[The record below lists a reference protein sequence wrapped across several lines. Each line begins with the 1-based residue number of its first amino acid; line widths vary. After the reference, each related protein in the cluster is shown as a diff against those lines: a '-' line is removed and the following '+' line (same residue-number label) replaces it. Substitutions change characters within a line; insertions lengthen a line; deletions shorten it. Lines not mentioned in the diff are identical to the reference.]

1 MGGGQLIFVGLGLH
15 DEEGMTLRGLRVARE
30 ADVVFLELYTSLMP
44 GLSVRRLEE
53 LVGKPI
59 RVVDRRVLEEE
70 DAEPLISE
78 ALRGRKVVLLVPG
91 DPMIATTHV
100 AVRLRA
106 EEAGVRTSVVSGPS
120 ILNAVVALTGLQSY
134 RFGRVVTITYPE
146 GGILSRTPY
155 EVLWENK
162 ARGLHTICLL
172 DARAEEGIYMTV
184 REGLEIMLELEEELG
199 KGLLGPDSLAV
210 GIARAGSPEPV
221 VKADSIRALMEYD
234 FGPPPHTL
242 VFPADLHFLEAE
254 ALKVLAGA
262 PDRVIGRGA

>member
-15 DEEGMTLRGLRVARE
+15 DEEGMTLRGLKVARE
-30 ADVVFLELYTSLMP
+30 ADVVFLEHYTSLMP
-44 GLSVRRLEE
+44 GLSVRKLEE

-59 RVVDRRVLEEE
+59 KVVDRRVLEDE
-70 DAEPLISE
+70 DAEPLICE

-106 EEAGVRTSVVSGPS
+106 EKAGVRTSVVNGPS
-120 ILNAVVALTGLQSY
+120 IINAVVALTGLQSY
-134 RFGRVVTITYPE
+134 RFGRMVTITYPE
-146 GGILSRTPY
+146 GGVLSRTPY

-162 ARGLHTICLL
+162 ARDLHTICLL
-172 DARAEEGIYMTV
+172 DARAEEGLYMTV

-199 KGLLGPDSLAV
+199 RGLLGPDSLAI
-210 GIARAGSPEPV
+210 GIARAGSPKPV
-221 VKADSIRALMEYD
+221 VKADSIRALMDYD

-242 VFPADLHFLEAE
+242 LFPASLHFLEAE

-262 PDRVIGRGA
+262 PDWVIRRGA